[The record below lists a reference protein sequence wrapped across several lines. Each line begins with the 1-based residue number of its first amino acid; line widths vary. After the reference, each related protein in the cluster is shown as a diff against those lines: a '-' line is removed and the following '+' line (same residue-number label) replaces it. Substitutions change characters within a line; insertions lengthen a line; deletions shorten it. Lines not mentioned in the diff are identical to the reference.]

1 MTELTLLT
9 KISNDNQ
16 LKQIDKA
23 LKLAFEGLE
32 VDTKILGTVADRWV
46 QIALAGEDAVIATNY
61 VIKEIGL
68 CPSNFG
74 NIKKIPTLNGYVT
87 NLEKNGEELSIDV
100 GIFQPKRIN
109 ATIPLRRLQAQ
120 LVDGRKIALGKLA
133 ELFGLREDFPVNIK
147 VTRLNEEESR
157 IEAELSSRQ
166 IRKYTVWRE
175 SLLDR
180 LVVLGS
186 PLHEIQMTLEYAKL
200 DRDVIDVE
208 PLGMLEHALEC
219 KLGTDAAGLIPK
231 IGRNLKNAKFAVFN
245 PRRIH
250 KFLTNQN
257 YTLFPA
263 ASRIVRK
270 E

>member
-1 MTELTLLT
+1 MTTLTLLT
-9 KISNDNQ
+9 KINNESQ

-32 VDTKILGTVADRWV
+32 VEAKILGTVADRWV
-46 QIALAGEDAVIATNY
+46 QIAAAGEDEGIATNY

-74 NIKKIPTLNGYVT
+74 NVKKLSTLNGYII
-87 NLEKNGEELSIDV
+87 NFEKNGKELLIDV
-100 GIFQPKRIN
+100 GVFQPKIVY

-120 LVDGRKIALGKLA
+120 LVDGRKIALGKIA
-133 ELFGLREDFPVNIK
+133 ELFGFCKDLPLNIK

-186 PLHEIQMTLEYAKL
+186 SLHEINMTLEHAKL

-208 PLGMLEHALEC
+208 PLGLLEHALTC

-245 PRRIH
+245 PKRLRE
-250 KFLTNQN
+250 FLK
-257 YTLFPA
+257 
-263 ASRIVRK
+263 V
-270 E
+270 